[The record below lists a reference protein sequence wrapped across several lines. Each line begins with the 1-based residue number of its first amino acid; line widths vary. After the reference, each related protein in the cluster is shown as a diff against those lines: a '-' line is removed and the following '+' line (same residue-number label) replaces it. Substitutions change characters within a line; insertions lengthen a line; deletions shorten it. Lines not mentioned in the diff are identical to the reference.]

1 MTHTT
6 GQINAAIFTRFDT
19 HVIRADTEGPVCAV
33 TIRTAASTGHEGH
46 VMPMSPK
53 PPAAKPT
60 NEKPKT
66 KAPPPVKPPAKKA
79 GSWARTGRDSRAIC
93 HAAM

>member
-1 MTHTT
+1 MTHK
-6 GQINAAIFTRFDT
+6 
-19 HVIRADTEGPVCAV
+19 
-33 TIRTAASTGHEGH
+33 TGHEGH
-46 VMPMSPK
+46 VMPVSPK

-79 GSWARTGRDSRAIC
+79 GSRIGADPNSRAIC
-93 HAAM
+93 HVAM